1 MSKNRL
7 KSVADLTAESAIL
20 QYWNEIQTGGIN
32 AGKWIRLLCDVIL
45 QGLSEHKWFWSQKL
59 ADNAL
64 GFIERF
70 CHHYKGK
77 LAPKRIKLS
86 LWERFVISLIFGI
99 VDSGAKRQFAEV
111 LLVIGR
117 KMGKTLLVAA
127 IATYMA
133 YAAGEY
139 GSEIY
144 FLAPK
149 MEQADL
155 CYSALEYNVHAET
168 ELDAITRSTKY
179 RGLMIQ
185 ERNTMARKLAFSSK
199 KSDGYSPMFYAA
211 DEGAAWPGVAGI
223 RQWEVMVSGT
233 GAREEPLGMLF
244 SSGGYED
251 DGIYDEMFK
260 RGTGFL
266 LGHSREQH
274 LLPIIYMI
282 DDPKK
287 WDDMEELEKSLP
299 GMGESVSRE
308 FIQKEIDIAH
318 ESIPKEIEFKT
329 KYCNLKQSMS
339 TAWLRAE
346 DINKAF
352 GWRLP
357 MEELKGH
364 YVVGGYDLSQ
374 VIDLTA
380 AGFICEID
388 GILWVKAHFWLPKNR
403 LEEATK
409 RDGVPYE
416 IYIRKGF
423 LSLSGE
429 EFVDFNDVLTWFMDL
444 VRKYKIYPLMI
455 GYDRWSAM
463 ELNHKLTEKHFKTDS
478 VTQGFNLSNVAD
490 QFEGLLREGKIR
502 DMDDNDLLKIHLA
515 DAAMKMESGEDR
527 AHPRKT
533 LVKISNKAHV
543 DGVAM
548 LLDAMAMRVF
558 KWDKLGSRLQN
569 KRRVKAADAEG

>member
-1 MSKNRL
+1 M
-7 KSVADLTAESAIL
+7 TAESAIL
-20 QYWNEIQTGGIN
+20 QYWNEIRTGGIN

-45 QGLSEHKWFWSQKL
+45 QGLNEHRWFWDQRL
-59 ADNAL
+59 ADNAI
-64 GFIERF
+64 GFIQRF

-77 LAPKRIKLS
+77 LAPQRIRLS

-99 VDSGAKRQFAEV
+99 VDSGARRQFAEV

-155 CYSALEYNVHAET
+155 CYSALEYNVHAEP

-179 RGLMIQ
+179 RGLMIN

-244 SSGGYED
+244 SSGGYEN

-266 LGHSREQH
+266 MGHSREQH

-282 DDPKK
+282 DDPQK
-287 WDDMEELEKSLP
+287 WDGCSD
-299 GMGESVSRE
+299 
-308 FIQKEIDIAH
+308 
-318 ESIPKEIEFKT
+318 
-329 KYCNLKQSMS
+329 
-339 TAWLRAE
+339 
-346 DINKAF
+346 
-352 GWRLP
+352 
-357 MEELKGH
+357 
-364 YVVGGYDLSQ
+364 Q
-374 VIDLTA
+374 V
-380 AGFICEID
+380 
-388 GILWVKAHFWLPKNR
+388 VKA
-403 LEEATK
+403 
-409 RDGVPYE
+409 
-416 IYIRKGF
+416 
-423 LSLSGE
+423 
-429 EFVDFNDVLTWFMDL
+429 
-444 VRKYKIYPLMI
+444 
-455 GYDRWSAM
+455 
-463 ELNHKLTEKHFKTDS
+463 
-478 VTQGFNLSNVAD
+478 
-490 QFEGLLREGKIR
+490 
-502 DMDDNDLLKIHLA
+502 LA
-515 DAAMKMESGEDR
+515 DVGLHLLQLLLLLNLLLLGEVQYET
-527 AHPRKT
+527 A
-533 LVKISNKAHV
+533 LC
-543 DGVAM
+543 
-548 LLDAMAMRVF
+548 LD
-558 KWDKLGSRLQN
+558 S
-569 KRRVKAADAEG
+569 